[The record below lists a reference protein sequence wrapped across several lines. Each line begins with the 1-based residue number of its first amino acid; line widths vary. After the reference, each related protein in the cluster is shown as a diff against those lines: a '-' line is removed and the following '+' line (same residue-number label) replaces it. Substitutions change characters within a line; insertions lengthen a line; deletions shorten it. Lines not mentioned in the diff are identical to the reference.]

1 MDVVFLVRGGRVG
14 QEGTKRLNEMMVVVY
29 SVDASGVECRIRIK
43 YDDRFIFIY
52 VYILFLIYNIYK

>member
-1 MDVVFLVRGGRVG
+1 M
-14 QEGTKRLNEMMVVVY
+14 KRLNEMMVVVY